1 MCGFKSGLILKNR
14 CVIAEGAN
22 DSHSDLLESLGIE
35 DNIEN
40 AMRVFVRVELLP
52 PNEEWWTDPDT
63 WKENVDQDILPEWF
77 ENDKDRYFDEFRKA
91 VKDWWKEHVRIDE
104 EIEELSSGYY
114 RLKRCKVKNMLKDVK
129 AMLDNSTVQ
138 NMWDNSTVQD
148 MRDNSTVQNMR
159 DNSTVQNM
167 RGNSTVQNM
176 LDNSTVQNMRDNST
190 VQNMWGNSTV
200 QDMWDNSTVQ
210 NMRGNSTVQN
220 MLDNPTVQNM
230 RDNSTV
236 QNMWGNSTV
245 QDMRD
250 NSTVQNMRGNST
262 VQNMWGNSIARDSE
276 NKKIKISSEC
286 DYEIVKEENKKS

>member
-14 CVIAEGAN
+14 CVIAEGSN

-129 AMLDNSTVQ
+129 AM
-138 NMWDNSTVQD
+138 M
-148 MRDNSTVQNMR
+148 
-159 DNSTVQNM
+159 
-167 RGNSTVQNM
+167 
-176 LDNSTVQNMRDNST
+176 DNST

-200 QDMWDNSTVQ
+200 QDMSGNSTVQNMWGNSTVQ

-220 MLDNPTVQNM
+220 MRGNSTVQNM
-230 RDNSTV
+230 WGNSTVHDMMGNSTVHDMMGNSAVQNMRGNSTV

-245 QDMRD
+245 QDMRS

-262 VQNMWGNSIARDSE
+262 VHDMWGNSTVQNMRGNSIARDSE

>member
-1 MCGFKSGLILKNR
+1 MCRFKSGLILKNR

-63 WKENVDQDILPEWF
+63 WNENVDQDILPEWF

-104 EIEELSSGYY
+104 KIEELSSGYY

-138 NMWDNSTVQD
+138 NMRDNSTVQY
-148 MRDNSTVQNMR
+148 MRDNSTVQYMCDNSTVQNMLDNSTVQYMWGNSTVQYMRGNSTVQNMR
-159 DNSTVQNM
+159 DNSTVQYM
-167 RGNSTVQNM
+167 RGNSTVQYM
-176 LDNSTVQNMRDNST
+176 CDNST

-200 QDMWDNSTVQ
+200 QYMWDNSTVQ
-210 NMRGNSTVQN
+210 Y
-220 MLDNPTVQNM
+220 ML
-230 RDNSTV
+230 DNSTV
-236 QNMWGNSTV
+236 QYMC
-245 QDMRD
+245 D
-250 NSTVQNMRGNST
+250 NST
-262 VQNMWGNSIARDSE
+262 VQNMWGNSIARDSK

-286 DYEIVKEENKKS
+286 DYKIVKEENKKS

>member
-1 MCGFKSGLILKNR
+1 MCRFKSGLILKNR
-14 CVIAEGAN
+14 CVIADGAN

-91 VKDWWKEHVRIDE
+91 VKDWWKEHVIIDE

-138 NMWDNSTVQD
+138 DMRNNSTVQD
-148 MRDNSTVQNMR
+148 M
-159 DNSTVQNM
+159 
-167 RGNSTVQNM
+167 
-176 LDNSTVQNMRDNST
+176 LD
-190 VQNMWGNSTV
+190 NSTV

-210 NMRGNSTVQN
+210 VMRNNSTVQ
-220 MLDNPTVQNM
+220 VM
-230 RDNSTV
+230 RNNSTV
-236 QNMWGNSTV
+236 QVMLDNSTV
-245 QDMRD
+245 QDMLD
-250 NSTVQNMRGNST
+250 
-262 VQNMWGNSIARDSE
+262 NSIARDSE

>member
-1 MCGFKSGLILKNR
+1 MCRFKSGLILKNR

-22 DSHSDLLESLGIE
+22 DSHIDLLESLGIE

-63 WKENVDQDILPEWF
+63 WNENVDQDILPEWF

-104 EIEELSSGYY
+104 KIEELSSGYY

-138 NMWDNSTVQD
+138 YMWDNSTVQYMWD
-148 MRDNSTVQNMR
+148 NSTVQNMRGNSTVQNMRGNSTVQNMR

-167 RGNSTVQNM
+167 RGNS
-176 LDNSTVQNMRDNST
+176 
-190 VQNMWGNSTV
+190 
-200 QDMWDNSTVQ
+200 
-210 NMRGNSTVQN
+210 
-220 MLDNPTVQNM
+220 
-230 RDNSTV
+230 
-236 QNMWGNSTV
+236 
-245 QDMRD
+245 
-250 NSTVQNMRGNST
+250 
-262 VQNMWGNSIARDSE
+262 IARDSK

-286 DYEIVKEENKKS
+286 DYKIVKEENKKS

>member
-138 NMWDNSTVQD
+138 NMWDNSTVQN

-200 QDMWDNSTVQ
+200 QDMRDNSTVQ

-220 MLDNPTVQNM
+220 MLDNSTVQNM

-250 NSTVQNMRGNST
+250 NSTVQNMWGNST

>member
-167 RGNSTVQNM
+167 LDNSTVQNMRDNSTVQNMWGNSTVQNMWGNSTVQNMLDNPTVQNMRGNSTVQNMWGNSTVQDMRDNSTVQNM

-190 VQNMWGNSTV
+190 VQNM
-200 QDMWDNSTVQ
+200 
-210 NMRGNSTVQN
+210 
-220 MLDNPTVQNM
+220 
-230 RDNSTV
+230 RD
-236 QNMWGNSTV
+236 
-245 QDMRD
+245 
-250 NSTVQNMRGNST
+250 NST

>member
-129 AMLDNSTVQ
+129 AMMDNSTVQDMMDNSTVQDMWDNSTVQNMMGNSTVQ

-148 MRDNSTVQNMR
+148 MMGNSTVQNMMGNSTVQDMWGNSTVQNMMGNSTVQNMWGNSTVQNMMDNSTVQNM
-159 DNSTVQNM
+159 M
-167 RGNSTVQNM
+167 
-176 LDNSTVQNMRDNST
+176 
-190 VQNMWGNSTV
+190 GNSTV

-210 NMRGNSTVQN
+210 NMW
-220 MLDNPTVQNM
+220 D
-230 RDNSTV
+230 
-236 QNMWGNSTV
+236 
-245 QDMRD
+245 
-250 NSTVQNMRGNST
+250 
-262 VQNMWGNSIARDSE
+262 NSIARDSE

>member
-167 RGNSTVQNM
+167 

-250 NSTVQNMRGNST
+250 NSTVQNMWGNST

>member
-1 MCGFKSGLILKNR
+1 MCRFKSGLILKNR

-129 AMLDNSTVQ
+129 AM
-138 NMWDNSTVQD
+138 MDNSTVQD
-148 MRDNSTVQNMR
+148 MRDNSTVQNMMDNSTVQDMM

-167 RGNSTVQNM
+167 M
-176 LDNSTVQNMRDNST
+176 DNSTVQNMMDNSI
-190 VQNMWGNSTV
+190 S
-200 QDMWDNSTVQ
+200 
-210 NMRGNSTVQN
+210 
-220 MLDNPTVQNM
+220 
-230 RDNSTV
+230 
-236 QNMWGNSTV
+236 
-245 QDMRD
+245 
-250 NSTVQNMRGNST
+250 
-262 VQNMWGNSIARDSE
+262 RDSE

>member
-176 LDNSTVQNMRDNST
+176 LDNPTVQNMRDNST

-200 QDMWDNSTVQ
+200 QDMLDNSTVQ

>member
-138 NMWDNSTVQD
+138 NML
-148 MRDNSTVQNMR
+148 DNSTVQNMSG
-159 DNSTVQNM
+159 NSTVQNM
-167 RGNSTVQNM
+167 WDNSTVQHMWNNSTVQNMSSNSTVQNMSGNSTVQNMSSNSTVQNMLDNSTVQHMWNNSTVQHMWNNSTVQNM
-176 LDNSTVQNMRDNST
+176 LDNSTVQNM
-190 VQNMWGNSTV
+190 
-200 QDMWDNSTVQ
+200 WD
-210 NMRGNSTVQN
+210 
-220 MLDNPTVQNM
+220 
-230 RDNSTV
+230 
-236 QNMWGNSTV
+236 
-245 QDMRD
+245 
-250 NSTVQNMRGNST
+250 
-262 VQNMWGNSIARDSE
+262 NSIARDSE

>member
-250 NSTVQNMRGNST
+250 NSTVQNMWGNST

>member
-138 NMWDNSTVQD
+138 NMWDNSTVQN
-148 MRDNSTVQNMR
+148 MLDNSTVQNMR

>member
-167 RGNSTVQNM
+167 
-176 LDNSTVQNMRDNST
+176 
-190 VQNMWGNSTV
+190 WGNSTV

-220 MLDNPTVQNM
+220 MVDNPTVQDM

-236 QNMWGNSTV
+236 QNMWGNSKV

-250 NSTVQNMRGNST
+250 NSTVQNMWGNST

>member
-250 NSTVQNMRGNST
+250 NSTVQNMWGNST
-262 VQNMWGNSIARDSE
+262 VQNMLGNSIARDSE

>member
-129 AMLDNSTVQ
+129 AM
-138 NMWDNSTVQD
+138 MDNSTVQD
-148 MRDNSTVQNMR
+148 MRDNSTVQ
-159 DNSTVQNM
+159 D
-167 RGNSTVQNM
+167 
-176 LDNSTVQNMRDNST
+176 
-190 VQNMWGNSTV
+190 MWGNSTV
-200 QDMWDNSTVQ
+200 QDMRDNSTVH
-210 NMRGNSTVQN
+210 NMRGNSTVQ
-220 MLDNPTVQNM
+220 DM

-236 QNMWGNSTV
+236 QDMWGNSTVQDMRDNSTVHNMRGNSTV

-250 NSTVQNMRGNST
+250 NSTVQNM
-262 VQNMWGNSIARDSE
+262 MDNSISRDSE

>member
-167 RGNSTVQNM
+167 RGNSTVQDM
-176 LDNSTVQNMRDNST
+176 WDNSTVQNMRDNST

-250 NSTVQNMRGNST
+250 NSTVQNMWGNST
-262 VQNMWGNSIARDSE
+262 VQDMRDNSIARDSE

>member
-129 AMLDNSTVQ
+129 AMMDNSTVQ
-138 NMWDNSTVQD
+138 NMMGNSTVQD
-148 MRDNSTVQNMR
+148 MWGNSTVQDMWGNSTVQNMR

-167 RGNSTVQNM
+167 RV
-176 LDNSTVQNMRDNST
+176 
-190 VQNMWGNSTV
+190 
-200 QDMWDNSTVQ
+200 
-210 NMRGNSTVQN
+210 
-220 MLDNPTVQNM
+220 
-230 RDNSTV
+230 
-236 QNMWGNSTV
+236 NSTV

-262 VQNMWGNSIARDSE
+262 VQDMWGNSTVQDMWGNSTVQNMWDNSTVQNMMDNSISRDSE

>member
-129 AMLDNSTVQ
+129 AMMDNSTVQDMMDNSTVQ
-138 NMWDNSTVQD
+138 NMMDNSTVQYMWDNSTVQD
-148 MRDNSTVQNMR
+148 MRDNSTVQNMM
-159 DNSTVQNM
+159 DNSTVQDM
-167 RGNSTVQNM
+167 WGNSTVQDM
-176 LDNSTVQNMRDNST
+176 WGNSTVQNMRDNST
-190 VQNMWGNSTV
+190 VQ
-200 QDMWDNSTVQ
+200 D
-210 NMRGNSTVQN
+210 
-220 MLDNPTVQNM
+220 
-230 RDNSTV
+230 
-236 QNMWGNSTV
+236 MWGNSTV

-250 NSTVQNMRGNST
+250 NSTVQDMMDNSTVHNMRGNST
-262 VQNMWGNSIARDSE
+262 VQNMMDNSTVQNMMDNSISRDSE

>member
-1 MCGFKSGLILKNR
+1 MCRFKSGLILKNR
-14 CVIAEGAN
+14 CVIADGAN

-77 ENDKDRYFDEFRKA
+77 KNDKDRYFDEFRKA

-138 NMWDNSTVQD
+138 DMRDNSTVQD
-148 MRDNSTVQNMR
+148 MRDNSTVQNMWE
-159 DNSTVQNM
+159 NSTVQDM
-167 RGNSTVQNM
+167 W
-176 LDNSTVQNMRDNST
+176 DNSTVQNMRDNST
-190 VQNMWGNSTV
+190 VQNMW
-200 QDMWDNSTVQ
+200 
-210 NMRGNSTVQN
+210 
-220 MLDNPTVQNM
+220 
-230 RDNSTV
+230 DNSTV
-236 QNMWGNSTV
+236 QNMWENSTV
-245 QDMRD
+245 QDMWE
-250 NSTVQNMRGNST
+250 NSTVQD
-262 VQNMWGNSIARDSE
+262 MWENSIARDSE

>member
-138 NMWDNSTVQD
+138 YMSGNSTVQY
-148 MRDNSTVQNMR
+148 MSGNSTVQNMW
-159 DNSTVQNM
+159 
-167 RGNSTVQNM
+167 GNSTVQNM
-176 LDNSTVQNMRDNST
+176 LDNSSVQD
-190 VQNMWGNSTV
+190 MWGNSTV

-210 NMRGNSTVQN
+210 NMLDNSTVQDMWSNSSVQYMRSNSTMQYMRGNSTVQDMWDNSTVQN
-220 MLDNPTVQNM
+220 MLDN
-230 RDNSTV
+230 STV
-236 QNMWGNSTV
+236 QDMWGNSTV
-245 QDMRD
+245 QYMR
-250 NSTVQNMRGNST
+250 
-262 VQNMWGNSIARDSE
+262 GNSIARDSE

>member
-129 AMLDNSTVQ
+129 AM
-138 NMWDNSTVQD
+138 MDNSTVQD
-148 MRDNSTVQNMR
+148 MSGNSTVQYMSG
-159 DNSTVQNM
+159 NSTVQYM
-167 RGNSTVQNM
+167 RSNSTVQDMSGNSTVQDMWGNSTVQNM
-176 LDNSTVQNMRDNST
+176 LDNSTVQD
-190 VQNMWGNSTV
+190 
-200 QDMWDNSTVQ
+200 
-210 NMRGNSTVQN
+210 MRGNSTVQN
-220 MLDNPTVQNM
+220 MLDNSSVQY
-230 RDNSTV
+230 
-236 QNMWGNSTV
+236 MWGNSTV
-245 QDMRD
+245 QYMW
-250 NSTVQNMRGNST
+250 GNST
-262 VQNMWGNSIARDSE
+262 VQNMLGNSSVQDMWGNSTVQNMLGNSIARDSE
-276 NKKIKISSEC
+276 NKKIKISSKC

>member
-138 NMWDNSTVQD
+138 NMWDNSTVQN

-176 LDNSTVQNMRDNST
+176 LDNPTVQNMRDNST

-250 NSTVQNMRGNST
+250 NSTVQNMWGNST

>member
-129 AMLDNSTVQ
+129 AM
-138 NMWDNSTVQD
+138 MDNSTVQD
-148 MRDNSTVQNMR
+148 
-159 DNSTVQNM
+159 
-167 RGNSTVQNM
+167 
-176 LDNSTVQNMRDNST
+176 
-190 VQNMWGNSTV
+190 MWGNSTV

-210 NMRGNSTVQN
+210 NMR
-220 MLDNPTVQNM
+220 
-230 RDNSTV
+230 DNSTV
-236 QNMWGNSTV
+236 KNMMDNSTV
-245 QDMRD
+245 QDMMG

-262 VQNMWGNSIARDSE
+262 VQDMWGNSTVQDMWDNSTVQNMRDNSTVKNMMDNSTVQDMMGNSTVQNMRGNSTVQDMWGNSISRDSE

>member
-138 NMWDNSTVQD
+138 NMWDNSTVQN

-250 NSTVQNMRGNST
+250 NSTVQNMWGNST

>member
-138 NMWDNSTVQD
+138 NMSSNSTVQNMSGNSTVQNMSSNSTVQNMLDNSTVQNMWNNSTVQNMWNNSTVQNMLDNSTVQNMWDNSTVQN
-148 MRDNSTVQNMR
+148 MRNNSTVQNMR

-167 RGNSTVQNM
+167 RDNSTVQNM

-190 VQNMWGNSTV
+190 VQ
-200 QDMWDNSTVQ
+200 DMWD
-210 NMRGNSTVQN
+210 
-220 MLDNPTVQNM
+220 
-230 RDNSTV
+230 
-236 QNMWGNSTV
+236 
-245 QDMRD
+245 
-250 NSTVQNMRGNST
+250 
-262 VQNMWGNSIARDSE
+262 NSIARDSE

>member
-167 RGNSTVQNM
+167 RGNSTVQDIR
-176 LDNSTVQNMRDNST
+176 DNSTVQNMRDNST

-245 QDMRD
+245 QDIRD
-250 NSTVQNMRGNST
+250 NSTVQNMWGNST

>member
-129 AMLDNSTVQ
+129 AM
-138 NMWDNSTVQD
+138 MDNSTVQD
-148 MRDNSTVQNMR
+148 MRDNSTVQNMMDNSTVQDMRDNSTVQDMRDNSTVQNMMDNSTVQDMWGNSTVQDMWGNSTVQNMR

-167 RGNSTVQNM
+167 RGNSTVQ
-176 LDNSTVQNMRDNST
+176 DMRDNST
-190 VQNMWGNSTV
+190 VQDMWGNSTV
-200 QDMWDNSTVQ
+200 QDMMDNSTVH

-220 MLDNPTVQNM
+220 MM
-230 RDNSTV
+230 DNSTV
-236 QNMWGNSTV
+236 QNM
-245 QDMRD
+245 MD
-250 NSTVQNMRGNST
+250 NSIS
-262 VQNMWGNSIARDSE
+262 RDSE

>member
-245 QDMRD
+245 Q
-250 NSTVQNMRGNST
+250 
-262 VQNMWGNSIARDSE
+262 NMWGNSIARDSE

>member
-190 VQNMWGNSTV
+190 VQNM
-200 QDMWDNSTVQ
+200 
-210 NMRGNSTVQN
+210 RGNSTVQN
-220 MLDNPTVQNM
+220 MLDNSTVQNM

-250 NSTVQNMRGNST
+250 NSTVQNMWGNST

>member
-129 AMLDNSTVQ
+129 AM
-138 NMWDNSTVQD
+138 MDNSTVQD
-148 MRDNSTVQNMR
+148 
-159 DNSTVQNM
+159 
-167 RGNSTVQNM
+167 
-176 LDNSTVQNMRDNST
+176 
-190 VQNMWGNSTV
+190 MWGNSTV

-210 NMRGNSTVQN
+210 NMRDNSTVQN
-220 MLDNPTVQNM
+220 MMDNSTVQDMWDNSTVQDMWGNSTVKNMMDNSTVQDMWGNSTVKNMMDNSTVQNM
-230 RDNSTV
+230 RDNSTVQDMWGNSTVQDMMGNSTV

-245 QDMRD
+245 QDMW
-250 NSTVQNMRGNST
+250 GNST
-262 VQNMWGNSIARDSE
+262 VKNMMGNSISRDSE

>member
-129 AMLDNSTVQ
+129 AM
-138 NMWDNSTVQD
+138 M
-148 MRDNSTVQNMR
+148 DNSTVQNMR
-159 DNSTVQNM
+159 DNSTVQDM
-167 RGNSTVQNM
+167 W
-176 LDNSTVQNMRDNST
+176 DNSTVQNMRDNSTVKNMMDNSTVQDMWGNSTVQDMWDNSTVKNMMDNSTVQNMRDNSTVQDMWGNSTVQDMMGNST

-200 QDMWDNSTVQ
+200 QDMW
-210 NMRGNSTVQN
+210 
-220 MLDNPTVQNM
+220 
-230 RDNSTV
+230 
-236 QNMWGNSTV
+236 GNSTV
-245 QDMRD
+245 QDM
-250 NSTVQNMRGNST
+250 M
-262 VQNMWGNSIARDSE
+262 GNSISRDSE

>member
-148 MRDNSTVQNMR
+148 MRDNSTVQDMRDNSTVQNMWGNSTVQNMLGNSTVQNML

-167 RGNSTVQNM
+167 RGNSTVQDMWENSTVQNM
-176 LDNSTVQNMRDNST
+176 RGNSTVQNMRDNST

-200 QDMWDNSTVQ
+200 QDMWENSTVQ
-210 NMRGNSTVQN
+210 NMRG
-220 MLDNPTVQNM
+220 
-230 RDNSTV
+230 
-236 QNMWGNSTV
+236 
-245 QDMRD
+245 

>member
-138 NMWDNSTVQD
+138 NMWDNSTVQ
-148 MRDNSTVQNMR
+148 NMR

-220 MLDNPTVQNM
+220 MLDNSTVQNM

-250 NSTVQNMRGNST
+250 NSTVQNMWGNST